1 MQNNLRYIKL
11 YLKNNQKR
19 NMDSTDKK
27 ILTLLQDNSR
37 ISNSEIA
44 RQIGMVPSG
53 ILERIR
59 KLEENGYIN
68 DYTASVNPDKV
79 NLGLLAFVF
88 VRTDDMA
95 GEWSTAEELAKLEE
109 IMELHHVAGEDCYL
123 LKVRMANNKAL
134 ADFMREKLTQIKT
147 IRSTKS
153 VIVLDTVKETS
164 KIQLPEV
171 E

>member
-1 MQNNLRYIKL
+1 
-11 YLKNNQKR
+11 
-19 NMDSTDKK
+19 MDLIDKK
-27 ILTLLQDNSR
+27 ILKLLQENSR

-53 ILERIR
+53 VLERIR
-59 KLEENGYIN
+59 KLEENGYIKN
-68 DYTASVNPDKV
+68 YTTTVNPEKI

-88 VRTDDMA
+88 VRTDDIA
-95 GEWSTAEELAKLEE
+95 GEWSTADELSKLDE

-134 ADFMREKLTQIKT
+134 ADFMREKLTRIKN
-147 IRSTKS
+147 IKSTRT

-164 KIQLPEV
+164 KIKLPEI